1 MEPQNALHS
10 NSDPE
15 KEEQSWRNH
24 ATKYQTMLQGH
35 SNQNSMVLELKQ
47 TYKSLEQHKKP
58 RNKPTPL

>member
-1 MEPQNALHS
+1 MESQKALHS

-35 SNQNSMVLELKQ
+35 SNQNSMVVA
-47 TYKSLEQHKKP
+47 
-58 RNKPTPL
+58 